1 MKHTDAIK
9 KIMIDTNVSQ
19 VDLMKQIGLKSRSA
33 ISSRINQD
41 NISVK
46 AMLEILDAMGYEL
59 VVRESFGT
67 YELNEYPIRLQD
79 YER

>member
-1 MKHTDAIK
+1 MNHTEAIK
-9 KIMIDTNVSQ
+9 KVMDETGTLQ
-19 VDLMKQIGLKSRSA
+19 KDLVKQIGVKSQSV

-46 AMLEILDAMGYEL
+46 ALLEILDAMGYEL
-59 VVRESFGT
+59 VVRESYG
-67 YELNEYPIRLQD
+67 EYGRCDFPIRLQD

>member
-1 MKHTDAIK
+1 MNHTEAIK
-9 KIMIDTNVSQ
+9 AVMKETGTRQIDLV
-19 VDLMKQIGLKSRSA
+19 KQIGVKSQTVISA
-33 ISSRINQD
+33 RINQD

-59 VVRESFGT
+59 VVRESYG
-67 YELNEYPIRLQD
+67 EYGRCDFPIRLQD

>member
-1 MKHTDAIK
+1 MNHTEAIK
-9 KIMIDTNVSQ
+9 AVMRETGTKQSHLVKQLGVKSQ
-19 VDLMKQIGLKSRSA
+19 SV
-33 ISSRINQD
+33 ISERINHD

-59 VVRESFGT
+59 VVRESYG
-67 YELNEYPIRLQD
+67 EYGRCDFPMRLQD